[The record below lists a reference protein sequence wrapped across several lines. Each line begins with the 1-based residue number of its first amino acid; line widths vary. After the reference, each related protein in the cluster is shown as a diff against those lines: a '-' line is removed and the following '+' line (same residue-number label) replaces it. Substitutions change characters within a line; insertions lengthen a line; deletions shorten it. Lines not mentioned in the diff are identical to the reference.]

1 MKKQDEN
8 IFMYLAL
15 TLFAIAFCVLQAGAQ
30 TAGLSVCGASL
41 VCLLIG
47 LAVAERD
54 YRKRYPLSSRRRHP
68 PDEDDLDDD
77 LFLLWAALDEDGDG
91 LPD

>member
-1 MKKQDEN
+1 MKQHDEN
-8 IFMYLAL
+8 AFMYVAV
-15 TLFAIAFCVLQAGAQ
+15 TLFAIGFVALQAGAQ
-30 TAGLSVCGASL
+30 TVGVSICGASL
-41 VCLLIG
+41 ICLLIG

-54 YRKRYPLSSRRRHP
+54 YRKRYPLSARRRRP
-68 PDEDDLDDD
+68 PDDDDLDDD